1 MPAEPQPRRRVIL
14 WMQLGIFCC
23 QIAFD
28 FPGFI
33 MTYRRSS
40 KKIRRA
46 LLMSSELLGIATDDN
61 FESEVLKSAKPVLVD
76 FWAPWCGPCK
86 AIGPIVEEIAGQFKD
101 NIKVMKLNVDD
112 NQKTAISYAV
122 RSIPTLILFKEGK
135 VLDTLVGLAPQ
146 KRLEDF
152 VKKSF

>member
-1 MPAEPQPRRRVIL
+1 
-14 WMQLGIFCC
+14 
-23 QIAFD
+23 
-28 FPGFI
+28 
-33 MTYRRSS
+33 
-40 KKIRRA
+40 
-46 LLMSSELLGIATDDN
+46 MSSELLGVATDDN

-112 NQKTAISYAV
+112 NQKIAIKYAV
-122 RSIPTLILFKEGK
+122 RSIPTLLIFKEGK
-135 VLDTLVGLAPQ
+135 VLDTLVGLAPKQ
-146 KRLEDF
+146 RLEEF